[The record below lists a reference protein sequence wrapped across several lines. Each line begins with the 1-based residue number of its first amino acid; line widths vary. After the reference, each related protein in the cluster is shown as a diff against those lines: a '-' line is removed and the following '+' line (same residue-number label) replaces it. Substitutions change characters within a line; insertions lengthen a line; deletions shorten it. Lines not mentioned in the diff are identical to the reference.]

1 MVLKAELSLQGGVV
15 GNCDFGIFE
24 AKFEVDSEAK
34 MSRTKNQTTKIL
46 EENSFLS
53 T

>member
-1 MVLKAELSLQGGVV
+1 MQGGVV

-46 EENSFLS
+46 EENSFVS